1 MSKLRFAMM
10 GAGFWSRFQ
19 LAGWREL
26 EDVACVAI
34 CDPVGDR
41 AAALAAEFGIP
52 TIATNA
58 KELLKNGA
66 FDFVDIVS
74 SVSSHESLARLAL
87 AEHLPVVCQKPLMP
101 DLATAEHVTEAFVA
115 AGLPLLVHENWRW
128 QPQFRAFADLL
139 RSGVVGHPFRAR
151 VSMLTG
157 FSVFDNQP
165 ALRTLERFLLND
177 LGTHTLDLCR
187 FLFGEFRRAYCQTHR
202 VHEDIAGEDVV
213 TALLEANSGASV
225 LLEMA
230 YAETPLER
238 DGFPQTTLFVEGTC
252 GSLELYHDYE
262 IRLTT
267 GSGTKSRRV
276 GIPTYAWSDPQYAV
290 VHASIVPCLQN
301 LTASLQ
307 GRCVAET
314 TAVDNLLTLRLV
326 DACYRSAAVGQ
337 AVTLRQ

>member
-26 EDVACVAI
+26 DDVACVAI
-34 CDPVGDR
+34 CDPVRDR
-41 AAALAAEFGIP
+41 AAALAKEFGIP

-58 KELLKNGA
+58 KELLKKGA
-66 FDFVDIVS
+66 FDFVDIVA
-74 SVSSHESLARLAL
+74 SVNSHESLAMQAL

-101 DLATAEHVTEAFVA
+101 DLATAERA

-139 RSGVVGHPFRAR
+139 RSGVIGRPFRAR

-187 FLFGEFRRAYCQTHR
+187 FLFGEFRRAYCQTQR

-267 GSGTKSRRV
+267 GNGTESRRV
-276 GIPTYAWSDPQYAV
+276 GIPLYPWTDPQYAV

-301 LTASLQ
+301 LITSLQ
-307 GRCVAET
+307 GRGAAET
-314 TAVDNLLTLRLV
+314 TAADNLLTLRLV
-326 DACYRSAAVGQ
+326 DACYRSAAVGE
-337 AVTLRQ
+337 AVTLR